1 MGCGSSQPVVDAPSQ
16 VDFGGSSKNT
26 NPVAS
31 PDAFSAGAKPSTS
44 ITPGE
49 ALPPTKRPLIAA
61 TLGGDANNSVAT
73 DTNSSSVISASSAA
87 RKKPPRKGT
96 VAASN
101 HHNGSAGSPMKRLS
115 LTKKKGGNSN
125 NSASQQQPTTTRLR
139 ADTWETTLT
148 DDLQPDRNL
157 LEEQAPFDEESDDLI
172 PPTKDPSLTTSA
184 SPRNK
189 GHPRQNGGEMTKPS
203 KPKFAIG
210 TTDGAASTIGPV
222 QEQWRTLWETQSA
235 ALVDPADVVAVLDQL
250 VGSTINQL
258 SAVQTTLLL
267 RKVRSIASRELPK
280 TDGNHSSGST
290 SSKIVKVFAGT
301 SNSNHQYSVDDTEA
315 RTVLDKC
322 HLLTPSFLQRLLPKS
337 SISASVTESII
348 TLMMALDTN
357 ATTSIPLERV
367 VTAATS
373 AAEAIGMEMD
383 VNRIS
388 LQSNKKFK
396 MSKPSQIPVFLDDRS
411 LAEHWPLG
419 ASLRSV
425 ATFIAMGTA
434 DASSREQKL
443 QLLFYISMD
452 PTVLREF
459 LISHPAGGIPLWLLE
474 VGHSTVL
481 SLPSLT
487 HYHYFGNAFVPCA
500 APTNSNGQQQKRS
513 SFIPSKSRTPVSVDA
528 NYVQSLARQIL
539 ERAVKQS
546 CTSPT
551 DAKTTN
557 GGDLVKMD
565 EQQQRNTAA
574 SSYAVIRRSSSLSDM
589 QPSDLD
595 ANLIT
600 ATAAEKSSTTL
611 MQKLMNVSEGM
622 EIDLFSPCCM
632 ELCESLQTF
641 ERENAKFLE
650 QFDVS
655 DWTIQ
660 EFKQWADQTLDD
672 LAIQVIMH
680 HFFAEG
686 ILPSPM
692 MERDL
697 VCRAWSEWEKQQQKR
712 LRDRG
717 KDRDGQSITE
727 MLSNSVISFLGAS
740 PSTGN
745 DTKGWDASQLSSV
758 WGGIGGIDGLGGA
771 GYGVLYC
778 LPTSWW
784 NAWKDYTGWT
794 FVGEPLVQRRKG
806 HVRRPYSLETEGL
819 LEKDPDAAIRGI
831 MGSYE
836 VMRPG
841 LKLGMD
847 YVLIPPGV
855 WEVLFELYSGGPPL
869 PRMVQPREKPSSFI
883 SLLDPDPSPIYSKSV
898 DEPDGVDGNGKS
910 GTRIMKLSDRLFIE
924 AYPWVLQVHLC
935 DPSQPYRRGDTG
947 PVSIRVMASPTQP
960 LWRLLSEI
968 VVRFSFKTYRAFD
981 ADMRGRVRLW
991 KKIESNDSPLPRY
1004 GPWNLLCKSR
1014 YALLPCLG
1022 SGIDVDC
1029 SYEDLVTSW
1038 KQYGDHATV
1047 ESIGL
1052 LDQASL
1058 MVEFAVQNRNGELT
1072 WPREAAAQA
1081 GKVRRLA
1088 EEDKHFRQVLLGID
1102 DNGKPLA
1109 NPPSLVGMDVDAMEF
1124 SGKWYT
1130 VKILEVVLVETVAE
1144 EEDDEEEVS
1153 DTPRRIKKKRV
1164 RVNFREHGGHMDW
1177 IDVDSDRLQTPGR
1190 FASEADLQ
1198 SPETPTNGN
1207 GSAHGSNDGRS
1218 KSGAGA
1224 KRSNSTSDTV
1234 SDNTKSCA
1242 LPGFGACGLTNLG
1255 NTCYMNS
1262 AIQCMAYLPLLRAY
1276 LLSTQYKTTNDI
1288 NKNNPLGTSG
1298 RLLEEFAELLRSV
1311 WSTRFAEKSPT
1322 RFRMHLGKC
1331 NEQFSGADQQDA
1343 QEFLNY
1349 MIDVLHED
1357 SNRVRKKPYVEAL
1370 EDLWVNQTSLPRVG
1384 EESWRR

>member
-1 MGCGSSQPVVDAPSQ
+1 MGCGSSQPVVDGPSK
-16 VDFGGSSKNT
+16 VDVSRSSKKT
-26 NPVAS
+26 NPVAPS
-31 PDAFSAGAKPSTS
+31 DAFSAGVKPSTS
-44 ITPGE
+44 IAPGE
-49 ALPPTKRPLIAA
+49 GIPLTKKPLITAA
-61 TLGGDANNSVAT
+61 LGGDANNSVAT
-73 DTNSSSVISASSAA
+73 DTNSSVISASSGA

-101 HHNGSAGSPMKRLS
+101 HNAGSPMKRMS
-115 LTKKKGGNSN
+115 LTKKKGANGNHN
-125 NSASQQQPTTTRLR
+125 AASQQPTTTRLR

-157 LEEQAPFDEESDDLI
+157 LEEQAPFDEETDDLF
-172 PPTKDPSLTTSA
+172 PPTKDPSISA
-184 SPRNK
+184 SSSVNHSK
-189 GHPRQNGGEMTKPS
+189 HHPRQNGTDRMKPN

-235 ALVDPADVVAVLDQL
+235 ALVDPADVVAVLNQL
-250 VGSTINQL
+250 VGQTMNQL
-258 SAVQTTLLL
+258 SDVQTTLIL
-267 RKVRSIASRELPK
+267 RKVRHIASRELPK
-280 TDGNHSSGST
+280 ADGNHSSGSA
-290 SSKIVKVFAGT
+290 SSKIVKVFGGT
-301 SNSNHQYSVDDTEA
+301 SSSNHQYSVDDTEA
-315 RTVLDKC
+315 RMVMDKY

-357 ATTSIPLERV
+357 ATTSILLERV

-373 AAEAIGMEMD
+373 AAEAIGLEMD

-388 LQSNKKFK
+388 VQANKKFK
-396 MSKPSQIPVFLDDRS
+396 MPKPSQIPVFLDDQS

-419 ASLRSV
+419 ASLSSV
-425 ATFIAMGTA
+425 TTFIAMATG

-452 PTVLREF
+452 PTVLKEF
-459 LISHPAGGIPLWLLE
+459 LVAHPAGGIPLWLLE

-487 HYHYFGNAFVPCA
+487 HYHYFGNAFVPCDT
-500 APTNSNGQQQKRS
+500 PTKSRQQQRPS

-528 NYVQSLARQIL
+528 NYVRSMVRQVL
-539 ERAVKQS
+539 ERAL
-546 CTSPT
+546 TNAT
-551 DAKTTN
+551 DANTSN
-557 GGDLVKMD
+557 GGDAVKMD
-565 EQQQRNTAA
+565 ELKQRNAT
-574 SSYAVIRRSSSLSDM
+574 STSYSVIRRSSSLSDM
-589 QPSDLD
+589 QPSDMD
-595 ANLIT
+595 ANPAS
-600 ATAAEKSSTTL
+600 ATSVEKSATTL
-611 MQKLMNVSEGM
+611 MQKLMNVSEGI
-622 EIDLFSPCCM
+622 EIDSYCHFSM
-632 ELCESLQTF
+632 DLSESLRTF

-672 LAIQVIMH
+672 LAIRVVMH

-692 MERDL
+692 MELDL
-697 VCRAWSEWEKQQQKR
+697 VCRTWSEWEKEQLR
-712 LRDRG
+712 LMNNR
-717 KDRDGQSITE
+717 KDRDGRSITE
-727 MLSNSVISFLGAS
+727 MLSNSVISLLGAS
-740 PSTGN
+740 PSTGD
-745 DTKGWDASQLSSV
+745 DTKSWDISQLGSV

-771 GYGVLYC
+771 GYGMLYC
-778 LPTSWW
+778 IPTSWW
-784 NAWKDYTGWT
+784 NSWKDYTGWT
-794 FVGEPLVQRRKG
+794 FVDEPLLQRRKG
-806 HVRRPYSLETEGL
+806 YARRPRSLETECL
-819 LEKDPDAAIRGI
+819 LEKDPDAVIRGI

-841 LKLGMD
+841 LEQGVD
-847 YVLIPPGV
+847 YVLIPPSV

-869 PRMVQPREKPSSFI
+869 PRMVQPREKSSSFI
-883 SLLDPDPSPIYSKSV
+883 SVFEPDSSPLYSKSV
-898 DEPDGVDGNGKS
+898 DEPDGVVASARS
-910 GTRIMKLSDRLFIE
+910 GTRVKKLPDKLSIE
-924 AYPWVLQVHLC
+924 AYPWILHVHLC
-935 DPSQPYRRGDTG
+935 DPLQPYRRGDTG
-947 PVSIRVMASPTQP
+947 PVSIRVMASPNQP

-968 VVRFSFKTYRAFD
+968 VGRFTFQTYRAFD
-981 ADMRGRVRLW
+981 ADMRGRIRLW
-991 KKIESNDSPLPRY
+991 KKIESNDSPMPRY

-1014 YALLPCLG
+1014 YALLPCI
-1022 SGIDVDC
+1022 GIGLDVDC
-1029 SYEDLVTSW
+1029 NYEDILTSW
-1038 KQYGDHATV
+1038 KQYGDNATV

-1088 EEDKHFRQVLLGID
+1088 EEDKQFRQVLLGID

-1130 VKILEVVLVETVAE
+1130 VKILEVVVIETVAE
-1144 EEDDEEEVS
+1144 EEDDEGVESEVC

-1207 GSAHGSNDGRS
+1207 GSGHGSNDGRS

-1234 SDNTKSCA
+1234 SDNTKLCT

-1288 NKNNPLGTSG
+1288 NKNNPLGTGG

-1311 WSTRFAEKSPT
+1311 WSARFAEKSPT
-1322 RFRMHLGKC
+1322 RFRLHLGKC

-1370 EDLWVNQTSLPRVG
+1370 EDGWVSQTNLPRVG